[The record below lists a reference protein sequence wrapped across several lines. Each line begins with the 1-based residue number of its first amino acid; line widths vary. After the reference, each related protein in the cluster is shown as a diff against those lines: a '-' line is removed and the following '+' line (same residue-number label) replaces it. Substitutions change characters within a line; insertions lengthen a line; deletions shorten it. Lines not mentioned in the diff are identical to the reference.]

1 MLINVGYG
9 NIVNMDKVVSIVR
22 TEAAP
27 IKRMIQVA
35 KDSNMAIDATC
46 GRKTKCILIMDSGHI
61 VLSAL
66 LPDTIENR
74 VNENQN
80 REGSR
85 ANGVKKHFIAIISGF
100 SGAGKGT
107 VVNRLLEKESY
118 AVSISATTRKPRTGE
133 VDGQNYFFR
142 TKDEFEKMIANEQL
156 IEYAEYVGNYYG
168 HLRIMFL
175 RSLMR
180 ALM

>member
-9 NIVNMDKVVSIVR
+9 NIVNMDKVVSIIR

-35 KDSNMAIDATC
+35 KDNNMAIDATC
-46 GRKTKCILIMDSGHI
+46 GRKTKCILVMESGHI

-80 REGSR
+80 RE
-85 ANGVKKHFIAIISGF
+85 
-100 SGAGKGT
+100 
-107 VVNRLLEKESY
+107 E
-118 AVSISATTRKPRTGE
+118 
-133 VDGQNYFFR
+133 
-142 TKDEFEKMIANEQL
+142 
-156 IEYAEYVGNYYG
+156 
-168 HLRIMFL
+168 RIQ
-175 RSLMR
+175 
-180 ALM
+180 

>member
-9 NIVNMDKVVSIVR
+9 NIVNMDKVVQYCKDRSS
-22 TEAAP
+22 TD
-27 IKRMIQVA
+27 KRMIQVA

-80 REGSR
+80 RE
-85 ANGVKKHFIAIISGF
+85 
-100 SGAGKGT
+100 
-107 VVNRLLEKESY
+107 
-118 AVSISATTRKPRTGE
+118 
-133 VDGQNYFFR
+133 
-142 TKDEFEKMIANEQL
+142 EQ
-156 IEYAEYVGNYYG
+156 
-168 HLRIMFL
+168 
-175 RSLMR
+175 SQ
-180 ALM
+180 

>member
-74 VNENQN
+74 VKMCI
-80 REGSR
+80 RDR
-85 ANGVKKHFIAIISGF
+85 HIA
-100 SGAGKGT
+100 
-107 VVNRLLEKESY
+107 ES
-118 AVSISATTRKPRTGE
+118 
-133 VDGQNYFFR
+133 
-142 TKDEFEKMIANEQL
+142 
-156 IEYAEYVGNYYG
+156 
-168 HLRIMFL
+168 IM
-175 RSLMR
+175 
-180 ALM
+180 

>member
-1 MLINVGYG
+1 MLINEGYG

-80 REGSR
+80 RE
-85 ANGVKKHFIAIISGF
+85 
-100 SGAGKGT
+100 
-107 VVNRLLEKESY
+107 
-118 AVSISATTRKPRTGE
+118 
-133 VDGQNYFFR
+133 
-142 TKDEFEKMIANEQL
+142 EQ
-156 IEYAEYVGNYYG
+156 
-168 HLRIMFL
+168 
-175 RSLMR
+175 SQ
-180 ALM
+180 

>member
-9 NIVNMDKVVSIVR
+9 NIVNMDKVVSLVR

-80 REGSR
+80 RE
-85 ANGVKKHFIAIISGF
+85 
-100 SGAGKGT
+100 
-107 VVNRLLEKESY
+107 
-118 AVSISATTRKPRTGE
+118 
-133 VDGQNYFFR
+133 
-142 TKDEFEKMIANEQL
+142 EQ
-156 IEYAEYVGNYYG
+156 
-168 HLRIMFL
+168 
-175 RSLMR
+175 SQ
-180 ALM
+180 

>member
-74 VNENQN
+74 VNDNQN
-80 REGSR
+80 RE
-85 ANGVKKHFIAIISGF
+85 
-100 SGAGKGT
+100 
-107 VVNRLLEKESY
+107 
-118 AVSISATTRKPRTGE
+118 
-133 VDGQNYFFR
+133 
-142 TKDEFEKMIANEQL
+142 EQ
-156 IEYAEYVGNYYG
+156 
-168 HLRIMFL
+168 
-175 RSLMR
+175 SQ
-180 ALM
+180 